1 MIQGARWKAM
11 TNADKQ
17 PFYEE
22 QSRLSKVHMEK
33 HPDYRY
39 RPRPKR
45 TCIVDGKKLRIS
57 EYKTLMKQRRQDM
70 RQMWCRDG
78 VNPASMGLGN
88 GAGPSSKERG
98 KSGNGDDDDKN
109 TTNSSISDSDEDE
122 LDGAEDSLDMNFSG
136 GEHEET
142 GHHGD
147 YISFHAASLFN
158 PTSSSSLNSERIS
171 FNS

>member
-1 MIQGARWKAM
+1 
-11 TNADKQ
+11 
-17 PFYEE
+17 
-22 QSRLSKVHMEK
+22 MEK

-78 VNPASMGLGN
+78 VNPGGN

-109 TTNSSISDSDEDE
+109 TTNSSISDSDDDE
-122 LDGAEDSLDMNFSG
+122 LDAAEDSLDMNFSG

-142 GHHGD
+142 GPHGD
-147 YISFHAASLFN
+147 YIFHAASLFN
-158 PTSSSSLNSERIS
+158 PTSSSSLNTERIS